1 MAKNL
6 YVFTDGGA
14 KGNPGPAAIGFMV
27 KDNFGKTLVRE
38 GKSIGFAT
46 NNIAEYQAV
55 IEALRWILTN
65 IKEQPLTINFY
76 LDSTLV
82 VNQLNGL
89 FKIKNRNLKN
99 LVIEIK
105 NLEKKIKGKIFYHY
119 IPREKNKQ
127 VHFLV
132 HNFIGG

>member
-105 NLEKKIKGKIFYHY
+105 NLEKKINGKIFYHY

>member
-1 MAKNL
+1 MNKSL

-14 KGNPGPAAIGFMV
+14 KGNPGPAAIGFVV

-46 NNIAEYQAV
+46 NNIAEYRAV
-55 IEALRWILTN
+55 IGALCWILTN

-89 FKIKNRNLKN
+89 FKIKNKNLKN
-99 LVIEIK
+99 LAVEVK
-105 NLEKKIKGKIFYHY
+105 RLEGKINGKIFYHY
-119 IPREKNKQ
+119 NPRKKNKES
-127 VHFLV
+127 HFLV
-132 HNFIGG
+132 VSALVR